1 MVRIAPVAL
10 PLRRCVLTAGAAL
23 SAMVMQPSFAEHHDI
38 DTEQPFDFSALTIQ
52 EEIAQA
58 DSVDPE
64 SSSQA
69 NLEAGADQGNTE
81 DLAKQAQNPIA
92 SMISFPIQWNATPG
106 TQWAPSLIDPSA
118 RDNRTQNVVNV
129 QPVVPFKISN
139 DLTLVTRTIVPIVN
153 QPWADG
159 VDFTAIGDINPS
171 VFFVPTLMGNL
182 TIGLGPTLIIPSATD
197 IRISSQRWSAGPSAV
212 VVYTKG
218 PWVLGG
224 LANNVWSF
232 SGRGGKDVNK
242 LLIQPFLNY
251 NMPKGWYITSSPVIT
266 NDWNAD
272 DGKGWMVP
280 IGAGIG
286 RVFKIGNQ
294 PVNASL
300 SAYWNAIRP
309 EIFGE
314 KLQGE
319 FTIRTQVQF
328 LFPTG
333 S

>member
-1 MVRIAPVAL
+1 
-10 PLRRCVLTAGAAL
+10 
-23 SAMVMQPSFAEHHDI
+23 MVMQPSFAEHHGI
-38 DTEQPFDFSALTIQ
+38 GNEQPFDFSALTIQ
-52 EEIAQA
+52 EKIAQA
-58 DSVDPE
+58 DTADPE

-69 NLEAGADQGNTE
+69 NLEAGADQDNTE
-81 DLAKQAQNPIA
+81 DLAKEAQNPIA

-118 RDNRTQNVVNV
+118 SDNRTQNVVNV
-129 QPVVPFKISN
+129 QPVVPFKVSN

-171 VFFVPTLMGNL
+171 VWLVPTLKGNL

-197 IRISSQRWSAGPSAV
+197 IRISSQRWSAGPSVV
-212 VVYTKG
+212 VVYSTG

-224 LANNVWSF
+224 LANNIWSF
-232 SGRGGKDVNK
+232 SGHGAKDVNK

-300 SAYWNAIRP
+300 SAYWNAVRT

-314 KLQGE
+314 KLQGD

-333 S
+333 G

>member
-1 MVRIAPVAL
+1 
-10 PLRRCVLTAGAAL
+10 
-23 SAMVMQPSFAEHHDI
+23 MVMQPSFAENHDI
-38 DTEQPFDFSALTIQ
+38 GPEQPFDFSELTIQ
-52 EEIAQA
+52 EKIAQA
-58 DSVDPE
+58 DSADPE

-69 NLEAGADQGNTE
+69 NLEAGADQDNTE
-81 DLAKQAQNPIA
+81 DLAKEAQNPIA

-129 QPVVPFKISN
+129 QPVVPFKLSN

-171 VFFVPTLMGNL
+171 VWLVPTLKGNL

-197 IRISSQRWSAGPSAV
+197 IRISSQRWSAGPSVV
-212 VVYTKG
+212 VVYSTG

-232 SGRGGKDVNK
+232 SGRGAKDVNK

-280 IGAGIG
+280 VGAGIG
-286 RVFKIGNQ
+286 RVFKIGDQ

-300 SAYWNAIRP
+300 SAYWNAVRP

>member
-1 MVRIAPVAL
+1 MVRIAQVAL
-10 PLRRCVLTAGAAL
+10 PLRRIVLTAGAAI
-23 SAMVMQPSFAEHHDI
+23 SAMVMQPSLAENHDI
-38 DTEQPFDFSALTIQ
+38 GTEQPFDFSALTIQ

-58 DSVDPE
+58 DSADPE

-69 NLEAGADQGNTE
+69 NQEAGADEGNTE

-106 TQWAPSLIDPSA
+106 TQWAPSSIDPSA
-118 RDNRTQNVVNV
+118 SDNRTLNIINV
-129 QPVVPFKISN
+129 QPVVPFKVSN

-171 VFFVPTLMGNL
+171 VWFVPTLKGNL

-232 SGRGGKDVNK
+232 SGDGGKDVNK

-251 NMPKGWYITSSPVIT
+251 NMPKGWYFTSSPVIT

-272 DGKGWMVP
+272 EGKGWMVP

-286 RVFKIGNQ
+286 RVFKIGDQ

-300 SAYWNAIRP
+300 SAYWNVIRP
-309 EIFGE
+309 EILGE
-314 KLQGE
+314 KLQGD

>member
-38 DTEQPFDFSALTIQ
+38 GPEQPFDFSALTIQ

-58 DSVDPE
+58 DSADPE

-69 NLEAGADQGNTE
+69 NLDAGSDQGSAE
-81 DLAKQAQNPIA
+81 ALAKQAQNPIA
-92 SMISFPIQWNATPG
+92 SMISFPIQWNATPE

-118 RDNRTQNVVNV
+118 RDNRTQNVINV
-129 QPVVPFKISN
+129 QPVVPFKVSN
-139 DLTLVTRTIVPIVN
+139 DLPLVTRTIVPIVN

-171 VFFVPTLMGNL
+171 VFFVPTLKGNL
-182 TIGLGPTLIIPSATD
+182 TVGLGPTLIMPSATD

-212 VVYTKG
+212 FVYSKG

-286 RVFKIGNQ
+286 RVFKIGDQ

-300 SAYWNAIRP
+300 SAYWNAVRP

-314 KLQGE
+314 KLQGD
-319 FTIRTQVQF
+319 FTIRTQIQF